1 MLIGFLKDGLDF
13 ESNQIIVMS
22 YAQAIWLFIHAGYLD
37 FSKINGPLQEL
48 FAVSIEAQ
56 TDLEK

>member
-13 ESNQIIVMS
+13 ESDQIIVMN
-22 YAQAIWLFIHAGYLD
+22 YAQALWLFIHAEYLD
-37 FSKINGPLQEL
+37 FSKINGPLHEL

>member
-13 ESNQIIVMS
+13 ESDHIIVMS
-22 YAQAIWLFIHAGYLD
+22 YAQAIWLFIHTGYLD

-56 TDLEK
+56 TDI